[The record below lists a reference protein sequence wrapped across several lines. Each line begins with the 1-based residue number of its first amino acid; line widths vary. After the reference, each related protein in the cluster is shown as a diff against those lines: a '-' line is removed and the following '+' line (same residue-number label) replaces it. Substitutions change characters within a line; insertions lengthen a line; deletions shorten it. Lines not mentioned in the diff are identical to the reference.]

1 MMSAQNYSSVNGH
14 TNVFW
19 GWGREDS
26 DIEHRIHNQHMKIE
40 KPEIFD
46 SGIFLISLAPP
57 SVVTDII
64 DIIVYV

>member
-46 SGIFLISLAPP
+46 SGTVNKLSQILIGQNPNP
-57 SVVTDII
+57 RF
-64 DIIVYV
+64 